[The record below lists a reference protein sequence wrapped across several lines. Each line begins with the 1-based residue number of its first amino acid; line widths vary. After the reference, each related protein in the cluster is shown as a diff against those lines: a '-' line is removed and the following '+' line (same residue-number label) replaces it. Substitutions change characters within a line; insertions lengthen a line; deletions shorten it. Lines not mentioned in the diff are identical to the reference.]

1 MKDLVESHFTGEEN
15 KEAFIEGRKFREYDK
30 NMDFTLVKKLSV
42 DLYKASDML
51 HSTSTKNTVMSLIID
66 DLINNAKHGES
77 GVLYKDSSI
86 QRELK
91 ANISDYRQE
100 LAHLGIDIIESKRLP
115 MIGVS
120 FNEAYERV
128 LCTHLG
134 WEDRL

>member
-1 MKDLVESHFTGEEN
+1 MKESVESNFSESEN

-30 NMDFTLVKKLSV
+30 DMDFTLVKKLSV
-42 DLYKASDML
+42 DLYKSSDIL
-51 HSTSTKNTVMSLIID
+51 HSTSTKNTVMNLIID
-66 DLINNAKHGES
+66 DLIAGAKQGES
-77 GVLYKDSSI
+77 GVLYKSSSI

-91 ANISDYRQE
+91 ANIDDYRKE

-115 MIGVS
+115 MVGVS

>member
-1 MKDLVESHFTGEEN
+1 MDNQEEIKNFSKTLITVLDSRWTKEEQEQIYQEMKAINDR
-15 KEAFIEGRKFREYDK
+15 KEPSWVIG
-30 NMDFTLVKKLSV
+30 
-42 DLYKASDML
+42 
-51 HSTSTKNTVMSLIID
+51 

-91 ANISDYRQE
+91 ANISEYRQE
-100 LAHLGIDIIESKRLP
+100 LAHLGIDVLESKKLP
-115 MIGVS
+115 MVGVS
-120 FNEAYERV
+120 FAETYERV

>member
-15 KEAFIEGRKFREYDK
+15 KEAFIEGRKLWDK
-30 NMDFTLVKKLSV
+30 DDNMDLSLLKKLSV
-42 DLYKASDML
+42 DLYKSSDIL
-51 HSTSTKNTVMSLIID
+51 HSTSTKNTVMNLIID
-66 DLINNAKHGES
+66 DLISGAKQGES
-77 GVLYKDSSI
+77 GVLYKSSSI
-86 QRELK
+86 QRELE
-91 ANISDYRQE
+91 ANIDEYRQE

-115 MIGVS
+115 MVGVS